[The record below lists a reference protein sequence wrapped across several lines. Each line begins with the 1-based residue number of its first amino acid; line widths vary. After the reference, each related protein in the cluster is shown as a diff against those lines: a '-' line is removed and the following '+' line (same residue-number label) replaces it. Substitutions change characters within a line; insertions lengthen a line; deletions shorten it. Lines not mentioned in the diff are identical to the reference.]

1 MIGQRRAFDA
11 PADATSATQ
20 SCSGRDSQEAP
31 TAIIFIS
38 VKIHTR
44 RPVPEPSAPT
54 GVEN

>member
-11 PADATSATQ
+11 LADATSATQ